1 MQSTE
6 VVGPGLRKLLVAV
19 LVLFSLLVVDSVY
32 LATITFLQW
41 LNDVT
46 LENAVYQTAFLAH
59 LVLGVVI
66 IVPSIVYAILHLRRA
81 IDRPNRIAVRL
92 GLALF
97 ATLIVVLI
105 TGIALTR
112 GIPLVEVRHPV
123 GRESLY
129 W

>member
-46 LENAVYQTAFLAH
+46 LEMPSTRPRFWHILS
-59 LVLGVVI
+59 LVLSLLCPQSFTRFSTYD
-66 IVPSIVYAILHLRRA
+66 VPSIDQTGLRFVSDSHFSQR
-81 IDRPNRIAVRL
+81 
-92 GLALF
+92 
-97 ATLIVVLI
+97 
-105 TGIALTR
+105 
-112 GIPLVEVRHPV
+112 
-123 GRESLY
+123 
-129 W
+129 